1 MDNRYPGPG
10 GHAGKLWSKNGV
22 HLLLRN
28 EAYTGAL
35 VWGTNAKDKAD
46 PVRVEKAFP
55 SIVSKAQFGRVKRLM
70 RSRAPKRTHPRRVGS
85 TYLLSGLVKCKECD
99 RAFSGQEA
107 KSGQF
112 SYYVCQSIMKRGKEA
127 CDSPRIN
134 ARRFEEM
141 IVGNIRSNILTD
153 GNIRALVKVVDERM
167 DGVAA
172 EQRKRLETIEDELE
186 DVKRKL
192 GRIWHLVETT
202 DTDMADA
209 SDRIKEHRE
218 RQRRLEASA
227 EEARAILSQRREVLD
242 DVETITTY
250 AQDMSEF
257 LKDSE
262 LTERRAFIETFVKE
276 IVVMPGKAVVR
287 YTVPMPDD
295 SPIPGKRTED
305 MALNGS
311 VLSTVKSGPPRLT
324 KSRTF
329 TLRFKLVV

>member
-1 MDNRYPGPG
+1 
-10 GHAGKLWSKNGV
+10 
-22 HLLLRN
+22 
-28 EAYTGAL
+28 
-35 VWGTNAKDKAD
+35 
-46 PVRVEKAFP
+46 
-55 SIVSKAQFGRVKRLM
+55 
-70 RSRAPKRTHPRRVGS
+70 
-85 TYLLSGLVKCKECD
+85 
-99 RAFSGQEA
+99 
-107 KSGQF
+107 
-112 SYYVCQSIMKRGKEA
+112 MKRGKEA

-141 IVGNIRSNILTD
+141 VVGNIRSNILTE

-172 EQRKRLETIEDELE
+172 EQRKRLETIKDELE

-209 SDRIKEHRE
+209 SDRIREHRE
-218 RQRRLEASA
+218 RQRRPEASA

-305 MALNGS
+305 MVLNGS
-311 VLSTVKSGPPRLT
+311 VLSTVKSGPPEEDRTTPHAVAVFKDHSSPSQISMRAPPAIPPPSRCHTTGIERPWCVERLPSHISKMGVSTVCAGGPTCTVDRTEASRVTFSSARPAKKLSSALYKREST
-324 KSRTF
+324 KC
-329 TLRFKLVV
+329 